1 MAGQLFD
8 VGNGD
13 KVRRGSD
20 RRAETADTASPADGK
35 QDRER
40 HAAFRHVIL
49 ADRAQHGDGN
59 RTEDSGHDDVWKENG
74 KDGRCE
80 EPDENLVFHRSP
92 DEAERF
98 DRHALVEA
106 RRRPCQTD
114 EIGSQEQDGD
124 FRKVLADDVGIRDQ
138 VEEGIDDNRH
148 EGCDVNRYRPDDPP
162 ERHPDGRCDGER
174 GRGRERAPKKKSRQ
188 EE

>member
-1 MAGQLFD
+1 MATAIGQ
-8 VGNGD
+8 
-13 KVRRGSD
+13 KI
-20 RRAETADTASPADGK
+20 
-35 QDRER
+35 
-40 HAAFRHVIL
+40 AATTTF
-49 ADRAQHGDGN
+49 
-59 RTEDSGHDDVWKENG
+59 
-74 KDGRCE
+74 GRK
-80 EPDENLVFHRSP
+80 
-92 DEAERF
+92 RF

-138 VEEGIDDNRH
+138 VEEGIDDDRH